1 MTNVYQG
8 ADGFY
13 YEVGY
18 RKMPSDGTYTPHEER
33 NMSITEFEVPTP
45 GVDQTYQFYVRSHN
59 ELGPGP
65 EPKIIT
71 NTSGAPSK
79 NYFKVFSHL
88 ISILLAKI
96 SAQVNNENISY
107 LPGC

>member
-18 RKMPSDGTYTPHEER
+18 RKKLSDGAYTLHEER
-33 NMSITEFEVPTP
+33 NLNITEFEVLTP
-45 GVDQTYQFYVRSHN
+45 GEDEKYEFYVRSHN

>member
-18 RKMPSDGTYTPHEER
+18 RKMPSDAAFTLHEER
-33 NMSITEFEVPTP
+33 NLNITEFEVPTP
-45 GVDQTYQFYVRSHN
+45 GVNETYQFSVRSHN

-71 NTSGAPSK
+71 NISGAESK